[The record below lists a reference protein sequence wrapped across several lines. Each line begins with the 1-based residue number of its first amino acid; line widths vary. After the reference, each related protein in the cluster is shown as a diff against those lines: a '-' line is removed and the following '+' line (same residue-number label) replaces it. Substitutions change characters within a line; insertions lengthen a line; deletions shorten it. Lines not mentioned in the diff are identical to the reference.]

1 MLFVLKAD
9 TKGTSIVEL
18 WTILLTAG
26 TSVLA
31 ALIGA
36 FTGGWLSR
44 KGEDRKWYRERQLE
58 AYREFLRHYLTIQ
71 IGFYRANVDKKPFDY
86 DWAAWGAASMMAQ
99 LLAPKPLAAA
109 IGEFH
114 GEVDRYN
121 SHTVRD
127 TVNDPLGREELES
140 HNERLGRA
148 QATLLAAIER
158 SLAGKQR

>member
-121 SHTVRD
+121 SH
-127 TVNDPLGREELES
+127 GREELES